1 VSRGAISG
9 QGGRGFADVLGG
21 AVTTRSAV
29 LGHFQST
36 VSVLSGNVFTVPA
49 GQTWIVK
56 SVVTLN
62 GNGSSSA
69 AVVSV
74 STTPTAMG
82 VYLVNKTLAGV
93 TADYWEGWVVM
104 VPGDVLAV
112 LAGLD
117 NVRFW
122 ISGTKLIGVAS

>member
-1 VSRGAISG
+1 M
-9 QGGRGFADVLGG
+9 
-21 AVTTRSAV
+21 TTRSAV